1 MSENNRNPI
10 EKCRKK
16 LSQFTTM
23 NVIDGQANLVIYAS
37 LIFYSLTI
45 DNILNIMVL
54 LILAGV
60 LIAMLTGDNGILE
73 NAKESKLSTTFS
85 TYKEEV
91 DLYKT
96 NKYAENMNFL
106 ENTLEASKTSLLYNT
121 IKRDEKGN
129 IKDAITTINDDD
141 IEKFEIINGKLLIN
155 TKDVNEIKVAQS
167 LGIEVNPCDIT
178 EEGELQSSDG
188 NLLLVDETGTLK
200 IPNTVTKIGEGA
212 FANVSGL
219 KTIIIPKTVKE
230 IGKKAFSNNETL
242 EKVII
247 EDGVE
252 KIGNQAFYY
261 CLSLETI
268 NIPPKVEN
276 ILKYTFTGNYNLS
289 TVILNEGLKSIE
301 EYAFSGANF
310 SEISIPSTVTKIEN
324 QVFAGNKN
332 LRNIIITNNSNFIYE
347 NGMLMTGN
355 REILLFISN
364 DYLENITTFSI
375 PKGVKKF
382 DTSISSYTNIN
393 KIVIPETL
401 EEFTKETSNLIFPTT
416 IEVIEVSEKNPK
428 FSVSNKDKILYTKDT
443 KELIMCFSK
452 EKNITIDP
460 NNEIGILKLNKWSF
474 AQASNAEIITL
485 PNSLTT
491 IDAQVFDFNKKLQE
505 LKIGENVSDIN
516 PIFKYRNYS
525 GKVKIDSN
533 NSYYIV
539 ENDILYNKSKS
550 KLISVLYEINGEFNI
565 NNKVKE
571 IGNYAFHGQSKMT
584 SVNILSNVERIGGA
598 FNYCTFTEIEIP
610 ESVQYISN
618 TCFELNPNLDKI
630 IIHKK
635 ENSILGAPWGAVKGM
650 RTIEWR

>member
-23 NVIDGQANLVIYAS
+23 NVIDGQASLVIYAS
-37 LIFYSLTI
+37 LIFYSQTI
-45 DNILNIMVL
+45 DNILNIIVL

-60 LIAMLTGDNGILE
+60 SIAMLTGDNGILE

-129 IKDAITTINDDD
+129 IKDVITTINDDD

-289 TVILNEGLKSIE
+289 TVILNEGLK
-301 EYAFSGANF
+301 
-310 SEISIPSTVTKIEN
+310 
-324 QVFAGNKN
+324 
-332 LRNIIITNNSNFIYE
+332 
-347 NGMLMTGN
+347 
-355 REILLFISN
+355 
-364 DYLENITTFSI
+364 
-375 PKGVKKF
+375 
-382 DTSISSYTNIN
+382 
-393 KIVIPETL
+393 
-401 EEFTKETSNLIFPTT
+401 
-416 IEVIEVSEKNPK
+416 
-428 FSVSNKDKILYTKDT
+428 
-443 KELIMCFSK
+443 
-452 EKNITIDP
+452 
-460 NNEIGILKLNKWSF
+460 
-474 AQASNAEIITL
+474 
-485 PNSLTT
+485 
-491 IDAQVFDFNKKLQE
+491 
-505 LKIGENVSDIN
+505 
-516 PIFKYRNYS
+516 
-525 GKVKIDSN
+525 
-533 NSYYIV
+533 
-539 ENDILYNKSKS
+539 
-550 KLISVLYEINGEFNI
+550 
-565 NNKVKE
+565 
-571 IGNYAFHGQSKMT
+571 
-584 SVNILSNVERIGGA
+584 
-598 FNYCTFTEIEIP
+598 
-610 ESVQYISN
+610 
-618 TCFELNPNLDKI
+618 
-630 IIHKK
+630 
-635 ENSILGAPWGAVKGM
+635 
-650 RTIEWR
+650 